1 MLNSG
6 SLAAWCS
13 SVVNQGHVPRLEELE
28 SMQSSPNFVAEL
40 LPIIAEHP
48 SNEVRLLASI
58 CIKNLVRLRWRFKV
72 TPEDKSL
79 IREAAL
85 RLHSQQLPAATQ
97 LAMTAGLVA
106 RFDWPERWP
115 DLMTSLSAC
124 LTDPSTAGN
133 EQWQSRSLLLLHHI
147 VKALMSKTLPKHRQQ
162 FRSVSCDLVPFLI
175 GRLVPRL
182 QSLAASCSTGA
193 APSCDIW
200 CTVLYTKCCTNLISH
215 GLASLS
221 TPSGDNSPVSLLGC
235 VIECL
240 PTLALNS
247 PDAPLEPLVTSLGR
261 LLLRCQTHAPQAF
274 AQLMEPAVKLA
285 VGISFGSDANW
296 PNNDS
301 SAEYRDRRINVQCLN
316 LISQCVQ
323 SYGSPAPDAGDQ
335 LHQASQTLNELLTD
349 AALDALVFGL
359 LRRHLAS
366 TSDELDEA
374 LTQPDEAVFAQT
386 PEKAHLLSGRHAGE
400 ALLQSLLQEL
410 PQRALA
416 AVQRIVEAQLNS
428 AANSTA
434 SPRELEATLTLLAS
448 CPYDLAKCVRF
459 PDLCQACNILP
470 MLLQVDDE
478 SNHQW
483 SLLLKRRAVMLL
495 AAWADVP
502 DALPTELFGA
512 ACQSAASLMSPS
524 RHPLLRLQA
533 ARLAHSLLT
542 SLNLDAN
549 AFQPHAAD
557 CFSGL
562 AGLLA
567 QVRSDQAQVHLLTVV
582 ASFLRYSVADLR
594 PCLPALVPH
603 LPGMWDSAGGDQAR
617 LAVLS
622 VLCELAKLGDLS
634 LGHLA
639 LPLAHACLTGP
650 DLFWEGGLHLLLYL
664 LCHLHTYPEQDC
676 FAQSLACLHSR
687 IAERACMEAPE
698 RRLLQVCAYLD
709 CDRYLAAHGAALLA
723 ACQACLAVPGCCSSA
738 ACSLCC
744 CATIC

>member
-1 MLNSG
+1 DAITRDAITRG
-6 SLAAWCS
+6 
-13 SVVNQGHVPRLEELE
+13 
-28 SMQSSPNFVAEL
+28 
-40 LPIIAEHP
+40 
-48 SNEVRLLASI
+48 ASTRDAI
-58 CIKNLVRLRWRFKV
+58 TRDAITRGAITRGASTRDAI
-72 TPEDKSL
+72 TRDAITRGAITEDAITRGAHHHQRCTMS
-79 IREAAL
+79 
-85 RLHSQQLPAATQ
+85 
-97 LAMTAGLVA
+97 
-106 RFDWPERWP
+106 
-115 DLMTSLSAC
+115 TS
-124 LTDPSTAGN
+124 
-133 EQWQSRSLLLLHHI
+133 
-147 VKALMSKTLPKHRQQ
+147 
-162 FRSVSCDLVPFLI
+162 
-175 GRLVPRL
+175 
-182 QSLAASCSTGA
+182 
-193 APSCDIW
+193 
-200 CTVLYTKCCTNLISH
+200 
-215 GLASLS
+215 
-221 TPSGDNSPVSLLGC
+221 
-235 VIECL
+235 
-240 PTLALNS
+240 NS
-247 PDAPLEPLVTSLGR
+247 PDAITRGAITERAAHHQRPTCCPAGTPARPCSS
-261 LLLRCQTHAPQAF
+261 RC
-274 AQLMEPAVKLA
+274 
-285 VGISFGSDANW
+285 
-296 PNNDS
+296 
-301 SAEYRDRRINVQCLN
+301 
-316 LISQCVQ
+316 
-323 SYGSPAPDAGDQ
+323 
-335 LHQASQTLNELLTD
+335 
-349 AALDALVFGL
+349 
-359 LRRHLAS
+359 
-366 TSDELDEA
+366 
-374 LTQPDEAVFAQT
+374 
-386 PEKAHLLSGRHAGE
+386 
-400 ALLQSLLQEL
+400 LQEL

-512 ACQSAASLMSPS
+512 AFSGQSDMSPS

-567 QVRSDQAQVHLLTVV
+567 QV
-582 ASFLRYSVADLR
+582 RYSVADLR

-650 DLFWEGGLHLLLYL
+650 DLFWRAACTCCCTCSAICTPILNRCGF
-664 LCHLHTYPEQDC
+664 DC

-723 ACQACLAVPGCCSSA
+723 ACQACLAVPGCCSERRLQPLLLCLIASAVSPQPSAQLLVPLLPGLLSSFCLDVASASSCLAANRVAFWKLVSRVALSQPLLLLAALPSQSSQALPSALLAAWIA
-738 ACSLCC
+738 ACKRSAKLRDLKLLGLGLLAFGFAALVNNNQTDSAGAVELLALNSSLGNE
-744 CATIC
+744 ATKRLFESLDAATRTQLMELVGSGTVGACS